1 LRDGRVTE
9 EQNTWVEFVR
19 TRVRPVDPADLAPV
33 LDRLEDDLTRAL
45 SEMVKWRARAEKAEA
60 ALAAR
65 ERAA

>member
-1 LRDGRVTE
+1 
-9 EQNTWVEFVR
+9 
-19 TRVRPVDPADLAPV
+19 